1 MKNWILPRLG
11 KTQSAVA
18 EKKVERSDLPPDG
31 SRCGGGVGVGTAG
44 HLDPAVLV
52 VAPGRKQV

>member
-1 MKNWILPRLG
+1 MLLQKRI
-11 KTQSAVA
+11 KMESY
-18 EKKVERSDLPPDG
+18 LPPDG
-31 SRCGGGVGVGTAG
+31 SRGGGGVGVGTAG